1 MLNMNFRA
9 NIKAALKKDRMM
21 DNIVGAAIAPIT
33 YVVIPSLFGA
43 SNWTGLLL
51 GSALTWGAGAMFGNV
66 ALQAAGFVLPTIHLT
81 YSYLHKPIESF
92 IDKPLWNFLDANG
105 EPALKDYY
113 LNQPYAGQYSLRGLG
128 NVPMMTTTQ
137 DGQQVFAYP
146 AADLPSGVNDYVD
159 PNLEDDFENEEAFM

>member
-9 NIKAALKKDRMM
+9 NIKSALKKDRMM

-43 SNWTGLLL
+43 GNWTGLLL

-66 ALQAAGFVLPTIHLT
+66 ALQAAGFVLPSIHLT
-81 YSYLHKPIESF
+81 YSYFHKPIEDV
-92 IDKPLWNFLDANG
+92 IGKPLWNFQDANATAG
-105 EPALKDYY
+105 FQDYY
-113 LNQPYAGQYSLRGLG
+113 LNQPYASQYGIRGLG
-128 NVPMMTTTQ
+128 NVPVMTTTQ

-146 AADLPSGVNDYVD
+146 ASDLPEGVNDYVD
-159 PNLEDDFENEEAFM
+159 VGVSDDIEAEEMYL